1 MKPQSS
7 GAFLIKRPFDLQEAV
22 VLLDVYLSM
31 VKNGVPITMAAEKA
45 SVRLRNLAKSNG
57 YVVSDSYRSSGGL
70 VNRLRS
76 LGDLY
81 EGQESK
87 SAPGTAKFAEAI
99 SLYNN
104 DRARYEEIL
113 STEKEASQATI
124 CDEQSHDTQRNTEVR
139 EKRRSGQM
147 AENQNAAEQDF
158 FQWLPTAVNASVLA
172 DIKKSYA
179 QINVLLIKSK
189 ALSQTLTD
197 VTSVD
202 EVEFALHRT
211 KRTFANRHLRNSAT
225 QILAAYIVY
234 LREKEVPHDEPED
247 ACEAFDARSG
257 WIKFDFTNSQSFTY
271 TLPIHCVIGGV
282 PIAGKNWVRILV
294 GITERELAKHNP
306 AMDGLYKESL
316 IAAKKDR
323 PYLLEERLE
332 GLHCAQLS
340 NGNWICV
347 NYSIP
352 RLMEMI
358 RVLCLRCGYTEEQII
373 LYGVPKYSSTGAKT
387 SEAKASAS
395 GRKAKT
401 TPAEKKDETLTAKGY
416 GVSIEKSEAFLRS
429 AGLQG
434 ATVKELIKAVQP
446 DAAVSS
452 TTSALEGSMN
462 IIAMPGNRYVHVDS
476 FVDLDEAEEALGRIL
491 RTHFAQ
497 FGGYSNNQLL
507 FGAASQE
514 LSMFLNDNDCENID
528 AVYAIARFLFE
539 KKAVAGA
546 PYKFSTP
553 HIFEKELDY
562 PMTLRGLM
570 IHLARSNGGLLYAS
584 DAKEYLQK
592 TMLTY
597 GGIGQ
602 LLQLGSSNTF
612 LIYDSDRYLLSESL
626 GIDDA
631 WCLRMHDRLDD
642 LFRKANVAYVIPRDI
657 NATWLTTLPSLPHGL
672 DWTLLLLQEVLDKYP
687 AIGFKSI
694 SPDLNQTLDT
704 LAAAFVPVDSPL
716 QTFPDVVTLFMEE
729 HHDLPMRMP
738 GEDLRLELRD
748 AGMLENGE
756 MIYALPKALDD
767 YRFAWSN
774 ENKTVYVRG
783 NK

>member
-1 MKPQSS
+1 MKPPSS

-31 VKNGVPITMAAEKA
+31 VKNGVPITKAAEKA

-57 YVVSDSYRSSGGL
+57 YAVSDSYRSAGGL

-76 LGDLY
+76 LGGLY

-87 SAPGTAKFAEAI
+87 SAPGTAMFAEAV
-99 SLYNN
+99 SLYKN

-113 STEKEASQATI
+113 STEKETSQATI
-124 CDEQSHDTQRNTEVR
+124 CDEQSPDTQRKTEIR

-147 AENQNAAEQDF
+147 AENQNAAGQDF
-158 FQWLPTAVNASVLA
+158 LQWLPTAVTTSVLA
-172 DIKKSYA
+172 DIQKSYA

-189 ALSQTLTD
+189 ALSQPLTD

-202 EVEFALHRT
+202 EVEFALQST
-211 KRTFANRHLRNSAT
+211 KRIFANRRLRNSAT

-234 LREKEVPHDEPED
+234 LREKEVTHDESED
-247 ACEAFDARSG
+247 AYEAFDARPN
-257 WIKFDFTNSQSFTY
+257 WIKFDFTNSQSFAY
-271 TLPIHCVIGGV
+271 TLPVHCVIGGV
-282 PIAGKNWVRILV
+282 PIAGKNWARILV
-294 GITERELAKHNP
+294 GITEHELAKHNP

-358 RVLCLRCGYTEEQII
+358 RVLCLRCGYIEEQII
-373 LYGVPKYSSTGAKT
+373 LYGAPKYSPTGEKT
-387 SEAKASAS
+387 SESKLSPVKEK
-395 GRKAKT
+395 GKT
-401 TPAEKKDETLTAKGY
+401 LATSGY
-416 GVSIEKSEAFLRS
+416 GIPIEKSEAFLQS
-429 AGLQG
+429 AGLHG
-434 ATVKELIKAVQP
+434 ATVKEIIEAIQLG
-446 DAAVSS
+446 AAVSS
-452 TTSALEGSMN
+452 TTAALDGSMN
-462 IIAMPGNRYVHVDS
+462 VIAMPSNRYVHVDC
-476 FVDLDEAEEALGRIL
+476 FVDLDEAEEALGQIL
-491 RTHFAQ
+491 KTHFAQ

-539 KKAVAGA
+539 KKAVTGA
-546 PYKFSTP
+546 PYKFSMP
-553 HIFEKELDY
+553 HIFEKEPDY

-570 IHLARSNGGLLYAS
+570 IHLARSNGGLLYVS

-631 WCLRMHDRLDD
+631 WCMRMHDRLDD

-657 NATWLTTLPSLPHGL
+657 NVAWLTTLPTLPHGL

-687 AIGFKSI
+687 AIGFKSV
-694 SPDLNQTLDT
+694 SPDLNQSHDT
-704 LAAAFVPVDSPL
+704 LAAAFVPIDSPL
-716 QTFPDVVTLFMEE
+716 QTFPDVVALFMEE

-748 AGMLENGE
+748 AGMLENSE
-756 MIYALPKALDD
+756 MIYSLPKVLND

>member
-1 MKPQSS
+1 MKPPSS

-22 VLLDVYLSM
+22 VLLDLYLSM
-31 VKNGVPITMAAEKA
+31 VKNGVPITKAAEKA
-45 SVRLRNLAKSNG
+45 SVSLRNLAKSNG
-57 YVVSDSYRSSGGL
+57 YAVSDSYRSASGL

-76 LGDLY
+76 LGGLY

-87 SAPGTAKFAEAI
+87 SAPGTAMFTEAI
-99 SLYNN
+99 SLYKN
-104 DRARYEEIL
+104 DRARYEKIL
-113 STEKEASQATI
+113 SAAKEVSLDTI
-124 CDEQSHDTQRNTEVR
+124 CDEQSPDT
-139 EKRRSGQM
+139 RRSGQM
-147 AENQNAAEQDF
+147 AKNQNAAEQDF
-158 FQWLPTAVNASVLA
+158 FLWLSTAVATSVLA
-172 DIKKSYA
+172 DIKKSYV

-189 ALSQTLTD
+189 ALSQALTD

-202 EVEFALHRT
+202 EVEFALRCA
-211 KRTFANRHLRNSAT
+211 KRTFANRRLRNSAT
-225 QILAAYIVY
+225 QILTAYIAY
-234 LREKEVPHDEPED
+234 LREEDMPHDEPED
-247 ACEAFDARSG
+247 VCKAFDARPD
-257 WIKFDFTNSQSFTY
+257 WIKFDFTNSQSFAY

-282 PIAGKNWVRILV
+282 PIAGKNWAHILI

-306 AMDGLYKESL
+306 AMGGLYKESL
-316 IAAKKDR
+316 IASKQDR
-323 PYLLEERLE
+323 PYLLEKRLE
-332 GLHCAQLS
+332 GFHCAQLS

-373 LYGVPKYSSTGAKT
+373 LYGAPKYLSTGEKT
-387 SEAKASAS
+387 SGAGSSPVKKK
-395 GRKAKT
+395 GKT
-401 TPAEKKDETLTAKGY
+401 LATSGY
-416 GVSIEKSEAFLRS
+416 GIPIEKSEAFLQS
-429 AGLQG
+429 AGLHG
-434 ATVKELIKAVQP
+434 ATVKEIIEAIQP
-446 DAAVSS
+446 GAAVSS
-452 TTSALEGSMN
+452 TTAALDGSMN
-462 IIAMPGNRYVHVDS
+462 VIAMPSNRYTHVDC
-476 FVDLDEAEEALGRIL
+476 FVDLDEAEKALGQIL
-491 RTHFAQ
+491 KTHFAQ

-507 FGAASQE
+507 CRAASQE

-553 HIFEKELDY
+553 HIFEKEPDY

-584 DAKEYLQK
+584 DAKDYLQK

-631 WCLRMHDRLDD
+631 WCLWMHDRLDD

-657 NATWLTTLPSLPHGL
+657 NVAWLTTLPSLPHGL
-672 DWTLLLLQEVLDKYP
+672 DWTHLLLQEVLDKYP

-694 SPDLNQTLDT
+694 SPDLNQTHDT

-756 MIYALPKALDD
+756 MIYALPKALND

>member
-1 MKPQSS
+1 M
-7 GAFLIKRPFDLQEAV
+7 
-22 VLLDVYLSM
+22 
-31 VKNGVPITMAAEKA
+31 
-45 SVRLRNLAKSNG
+45 
-57 YVVSDSYRSSGGL
+57 
-70 VNRLRS
+70 
-76 LGDLY
+76 
-81 EGQESK
+81 
-87 SAPGTAKFAEAI
+87 
-99 SLYNN
+99 
-104 DRARYEEIL
+104 EEIGNP
-113 STEKEASQATI
+113 TEQE
-124 CDEQSHDTQRNTEVR
+124 
-139 EKRRSGQM
+139 
-147 AENQNAAEQDF
+147 F
-158 FQWLPTAVNASVLA
+158 FQWLPNAVTPSVFK
-172 DIKKSYA
+172 DIQKSYA
-179 QINVLLIKSK
+179 QINVLLIKAR
-189 ALSQTLTD
+189 ALTQTLTS
-197 VTSVD
+197 VTATD
-202 EVEFALHRT
+202 EVESALRRT
-211 KRTFANRHLRNSAT
+211 KKTFANKRLRNTAV
-225 QILAAYIVY
+225 QLLAAYIVY
-234 LREKEVPHDEPED
+234 LHEKEKVPVET
-247 ACEAFDARSG
+247 EASQKTVEIQPS
-257 WIKFDFTNSQSFTY
+257 WIKYDFTNAQSFERTAPVY
-271 TLPIHCVIGGV
+271 CTIAGV
-282 PIAGKNWVRILV
+282 PIEGKNWARILV
-294 GITERELAKHNP
+294 GITEQELARHNA

-316 IAAKKDR
+316 IAEKKDR
-323 PYLLEERLE
+323 PYLLEERFD

-340 NGNWICV
+340 NGYWVCI
-347 NYSIP
+347 NYNIP

-358 RVLCLRCGYTEEQII
+358 QALCVRCGYTEEQIV
-373 LYGVPKYSSTGAKT
+373 LYG
-387 SEAKASAS
+387 EAKASAS

-401 TPAEKKDETLTAKGY
+401 TPAKKNDETLTSNGY
-416 GVSIEKSEAFLRS
+416 GVSIEKSEAYLRS

-446 DAAVSS
+446 GAAVSS
-452 TTSALEGSMN
+452 TASALDGSVN

-528 AVYAIARFLFE
+528 VVYAIARFLFE

-546 PYKFSTP
+546 PYKFSIP
-553 HIFEKELDY
+553 HIFEKEPDY
-562 PMTLRGLM
+562 PTTLRGLM

-584 DAKEYLQK
+584 DAKGYLQK

-631 WCLRMHDRLDD
+631 WCLRMHDQLDD
-642 LFRKANVAYVIPRDI
+642 LFRRANVAYVIPRDI
-657 NATWLTTLPSLPHGL
+657 NAAWLTTLPSLPHGL

-694 SPDLNQTLDT
+694 SPDLNQTHDT

-716 QTFPDVVTLFMEE
+716 QTFPDVVALFMEE

-756 MIYALPKALDD
+756 MIYALPKALND
-767 YRFAWSN
+767 YRFAL
-774 ENKTVYVRG
+774 
-783 NK
+783 

>member
-1 MKPQSS
+1 
-7 GAFLIKRPFDLQEAV
+7 
-22 VLLDVYLSM
+22 
-31 VKNGVPITMAAEKA
+31 
-45 SVRLRNLAKSNG
+45 
-57 YVVSDSYRSSGGL
+57 
-70 VNRLRS
+70 
-76 LGDLY
+76 
-81 EGQESK
+81 
-87 SAPGTAKFAEAI
+87 
-99 SLYNN
+99 
-104 DRARYEEIL
+104 
-113 STEKEASQATI
+113 
-124 CDEQSHDTQRNTEVR
+124 
-139 EKRRSGQM
+139 
-147 AENQNAAEQDF
+147 
-158 FQWLPTAVNASVLA
+158 
-172 DIKKSYA
+172 
-179 QINVLLIKSK
+179 
-189 ALSQTLTD
+189 
-197 VTSVD
+197 
-202 EVEFALHRT
+202 
-211 KRTFANRHLRNSAT
+211 
-225 QILAAYIVY
+225 
-234 LREKEVPHDEPED
+234 
-247 ACEAFDARSG
+247 
-257 WIKFDFTNSQSFTY
+257 
-271 TLPIHCVIGGV
+271 
-282 PIAGKNWVRILV
+282 
-294 GITERELAKHNP
+294 
-306 AMDGLYKESL
+306 MDGLYKESL
-316 IAAKKDR
+316 IVAKKDR
-323 PYLLEERLE
+323 PFLLEERLD

-340 NGNWICV
+340 NGYWVCI

-358 RVLCLRCGYTEEQII
+358 RTLCVRCRYTEEQII
-373 LYGVPKYSSTGAKT
+373 LYG
-387 SEAKASAS
+387 EAKASAS

-401 TPAEKKDETLTAKGY
+401 TSAEKKDETQTSNGY
-416 GVSIEKSEAFLRS
+416 GVSIEKSEAYLRS
-429 AGLQG
+429 VGLQG
-434 ATVKELIKAVQP
+434 ATAKELIKAVQS

-452 TTSALEGSMN
+452 TASALDGSMN

-553 HIFEKELDY
+553 HIFEKEPDY

-584 DAKEYLQK
+584 DAKDYLQK

-657 NATWLTTLPSLPHGL
+657 NAAWLTTLPSLPHGL
-672 DWTLLLLQEVLDKYP
+672 DWTHLLLQEVLDKYP

-694 SPDLNQTLDT
+694 SPDLNQTHDT

-729 HHDLPMRMP
+729 HHTLPMRMP

-756 MIYALPKALDD
+756 MIYALPKALND

>member
-1 MKPQSS
+1 MKPPSS
-7 GAFLIKRPFDLQEAV
+7 EAFLIKRPFDLQEAV
-22 VLLDVYLSM
+22 VLLDVYLGV
-31 VKNGVPITMAAEKA
+31 VKNGVPITKAAEKA
-45 SVRLRNLAKSNG
+45 SVRLRNLAKRNG
-57 YVVSDSYRSSGGL
+57 YAVSDGYRSAGGL

-76 LGDLY
+76 LGGLY

-87 SAPGTAKFAEAI
+87 SAPGTAMFAEAI

-104 DRARYEEIL
+104 DRARYEKIL
-113 STEKEASQATI
+113 STEKEISQATI
-124 CDEQSHDTQRNTEVR
+124 YDEQSPDTQRKTEVR
-139 EKRRSGQM
+139 EKRRVSQM
-147 AENQNAAEQDF
+147 ADNQNDAGQDF
-158 FQWLPTAVNASVLA
+158 FQWLPTAMTASVLS

-179 QINVLLIKSK
+179 QINVMLIKSK
-189 ALSQTLTD
+189 VLSQPLTD
-197 VTSVD
+197 ITSVD
-202 EVEFALHRT
+202 EVKFALQHT
-211 KRTFANRHLRNSAT
+211 KRIFANRRLRYSAT
-225 QILAAYIVY
+225 QILAAYISY

-247 ACEAFDARSG
+247 AYEGFDTRSD
-257 WIKFDFTNSQSFTY
+257 WIKFDFTNSQSFAY
-271 TLPIHCVIGGV
+271 TIPVHCVIGGV
-282 PIAGKNWVRILV
+282 PIAGKNWARILV
-294 GITERELAKHNP
+294 GITERELIEHNP
-306 AMDGLYKESL
+306 AMDGLHKESL
-316 IAAKKDR
+316 ITTKKDR

-358 RVLCLRCGYTEEQII
+358 HVLCLRCGYTEEQII
-373 LYGVPKYSSTGAKT
+373 LYGAPKYLPTGAKASESKSSSAKEKDKTLAT
-387 SEAKASAS
+387 SGS
-395 GRKAKT
+395 GIA
-401 TPAEKKDETLTAKGY
+401 
-416 GVSIEKSEAFLRS
+416 IEKSEAFLQS
-429 AGLQG
+429 AGLHG
-434 ATVKELIKAVQP
+434 ATAKEIIEAIQLG
-446 DAAVSS
+446 AAVSS
-452 TTSALEGSMN
+452 TTSALDGSMN
-462 IIAMPGNRYVHVDS
+462 VIAMPSNRYVHVDC
-476 FVDLDEAEEALGRIL
+476 FVDLDEAEEALGQIL
-491 RTHFAQ
+491 KTHFAQ
-497 FGGYSNNQLL
+497 FDGYSNNQLL

-514 LSMFLNDNDCENID
+514 LSMFLNDNDCEDID

-546 PYKFSTP
+546 PYKFSAP
-553 HIFEKELDY
+553 HIFEKEPDY

-570 IHLARSNGGLLYAS
+570 IHLARNNGGLLYAS
-584 DAKEYLQK
+584 DAKDYLQK

-631 WCLRMHDRLDD
+631 WCLRVHDRLDD

-657 NATWLTTLPSLPHGL
+657 NAAWLTTLPSLPHGL
-672 DWTLLLLQEVLDKYP
+672 GWTLLLLQEVLDKYP

-704 LAAAFVPVDSPL
+704 LAAAFVLVDSPL

-738 GEDLRLELRD
+738 GEELRLELRD
-748 AGMLENGE
+748 AGMLENSE
-756 MIYALPKALDD
+756 MIYSLPKALND

>member
-1 MKPQSS
+1 
-7 GAFLIKRPFDLQEAV
+7 
-22 VLLDVYLSM
+22 
-31 VKNGVPITMAAEKA
+31 
-45 SVRLRNLAKSNG
+45 
-57 YVVSDSYRSSGGL
+57 
-70 VNRLRS
+70 
-76 LGDLY
+76 
-81 EGQESK
+81 
-87 SAPGTAKFAEAI
+87 
-99 SLYNN
+99 
-104 DRARYEEIL
+104 
-113 STEKEASQATI
+113 
-124 CDEQSHDTQRNTEVR
+124 
-139 EKRRSGQM
+139 
-147 AENQNAAEQDF
+147 
-158 FQWLPTAVNASVLA
+158 
-172 DIKKSYA
+172 
-179 QINVLLIKSK
+179 
-189 ALSQTLTD
+189 
-197 VTSVD
+197 
-202 EVEFALHRT
+202 
-211 KRTFANRHLRNSAT
+211 
-225 QILAAYIVY
+225 
-234 LREKEVPHDEPED
+234 
-247 ACEAFDARSG
+247 
-257 WIKFDFTNSQSFTY
+257 
-271 TLPIHCVIGGV
+271 
-282 PIAGKNWVRILV
+282 
-294 GITERELAKHNP
+294 
-306 AMDGLYKESL
+306 MDGLYKESL
-316 IAAKKDR
+316 IAVKKDR
-323 PYLLEERLE
+323 PYLLEERLD

-340 NGNWICV
+340 NGYWVCI
-347 NYSIP
+347 NYNIP
-352 RLMEMI
+352 HLMEMI
-358 RVLCLRCGYTEEQII
+358 RALCVRCGYTEEQIV
-373 LYGVPKYSSTGAKT
+373 LYGK
-387 SEAKASAS
+387 AKASAS

-401 TPAEKKDETLTAKGY
+401 TPAEKKDETQTSNGY
-416 GVSIEKSEAFLRS
+416 GVSIEKFEAYLRS

-452 TTSALEGSMN
+452 TSSALDGSVN

-553 HIFEKELDY
+553 HIFEKEPDY

-570 IHLARSNGGLLYAS
+570 IHLARSNGGFLYAS
-584 DAKEYLQK
+584 DAKDYLQK

-612 LIYDSDRYLLSESL
+612 LIYDSDHYLLSESL

-657 NATWLTTLPSLPHGL
+657 NAAWLTTLPSLPHGL

-694 SPDLNQTLDT
+694 SPDLNQTHDT

-748 AGMLENGE
+748 AGMLENSE
-756 MIYALPKALDD
+756 MIYALPKALND